1 MKTTAKYTTG
11 RHGYWNREV
20 SRRKVRIVRLV
31 DKKQRMDQKLT
42 QPTAKDLEASL
53 KKVLLGSGQDDR
65 IGKGG
70 AEEGEGSGI
79 DVELLVVV
87 VISIAVVSI
96 AVAVLRS
103 GGEVLMASTAIT
115 TSGSSTLTQFSDGN
129 LHM

>member
-1 MKTTAKYTTG
+1 M
-11 RHGYWNREV
+11 
-20 SRRKVRIVRLV
+20 RLV

-79 DVELLVVV
+79 DVDLLVVV
-87 VISIAVVSI
+87 VISI